1 SRAQLQWARLYAW
14 GPKEAGWGDR
24 GRVRMAFV
32 NPFSLDPVVL
42 TPPARAPCNDGR
54 RAGAAYA
61 RDGQPGAPHL
71 YVALDPS
78 HGRGRAPLRSS
89 SETPLFVF
97 EKDWGPMV
105 VRGAAVL
112 GLNGLEDAVKV
123 GDAWFTIQ
131 RVGTSVRLLR
141 VRGGQLDELEG

>member
-1 SRAQLQWARLYAW
+1 
-14 GPKEAGWGDR
+14 
-24 GRVRMAFV
+24 
-32 NPFSLDPVVL
+32 
-42 TPPARAPCNDGR
+42 
-54 RAGAAYA
+54 
-61 RDGQPGAPHL
+61 

-78 HGRGRAPLRSS
+78 YEGGLALLRSS
-89 SETPLFVF
+89 SETTLFVF

-141 VRGGQLDELEG
+141 VRGGQLDELEGWPLGRGETPWIRLVRSLGGR